1 MRPEPSLLDW
11 RRTHTIGVVVVG
23 DGVRGAYIPGSFIP
37 RSGVKREIVRG
48 RAIKRGAKGRKE
60 SKMARFETPISTFR
74 CSVQALSN
82 IDAIRLIHERGHIVV
97 I

>member
-1 MRPEPSLLDW
+1 M
-11 RRTHTIGVVVVG
+11 VVD

-48 RAIKRGAKGRKE
+48 RAIKRGAKGREE

-74 CSVQALSN
+74 CGVQGGSRPL
-82 IDAIRLIHERGHIVV
+82 L
-97 I
+97 